1 MQNWYFGI
9 VRTMLYGYGLTA
21 EQKKKIGQTQK
32 IGSVARENTS
42 LKMRL
47 VARIIGLHI

>member
-1 MQNWYFGI
+1 MYCVSSFLTIQKKI
-9 VRTMLYGYGLTA
+9 SRLTA
-21 EQKKKIGQTQK
+21 ELKKKIGQTQK